1 MSSQNTKQHILL
13 ATIEAI
19 ETYGLS
25 HLTTRLIAETA
36 NVNNAALHYYFGTKE
51 NLVDAALNQT
61 AKHMLEDTEE
71 ILGRDEPIE
80 TRIRAMVDYILD
92 GVIEFPNI
100 IRAHMTGPLFY
111 EERQSDISNMLERW
125 ISLTLDA
132 LKPHFPDDELD
143 RKKIQLN
150 MIFSVILLSGLF
162 NDSSHSENWIDLKN
176 PMDRTTLMDEVV
188 QILLPN

>member
-1 MSSQNTKQHILL
+1 MSSQNTKQHILIS
-13 ATIEAI
+13 TIDAI

-36 NVNNAALHYYFGTKE
+36 GVNNAALHYYFGTKE
-51 NLVDAALNQT
+51 NLVDAALDQT

-71 ILGRDEPIE
+71 ILGRDEPIK

-92 GVIEFPNI
+92 GVIKFPNI

-111 EERQSDISNMLERW
+111 KERQSDLSNMLDRW

-132 LKPHFPDDELD
+132 LRPYFPEDELD

-162 NDSSHSENWIDLKN
+162 NDSSHSENWIDLRN
-176 PMDRTTLMDEVV
+176 PMERTTLMEEVV
-188 QILLPN
+188 QMLIPN

>member
-13 ATIEAI
+13 STIDAI

-36 NVNNAALHYYFGTKE
+36 GVNNAALHYYFGTKE
-51 NLVDAALNQT
+51 NLIDAALNQT

-92 GVIEFPNI
+92 GVIKFPNI
-100 IRAHMTGPLFY
+100 IRAHMIGPLFY
-111 EERQSDISNMLERW
+111 EERQSDLSNMLDRW

-132 LKPHFPDDELD
+132 LKPNFPEDELD

-150 MIFSVILLSGLF
+150 IIFSVILLSGLF

-176 PMDRTTLMDEVV
+176 PMERTTLMDEVV
-188 QILLPN
+188 QILLPK